1 MEQPSS
7 IGISKWLRAMRLRTL
22 PLSFS
27 SILTGSAIVAAGN
40 PKFTG
45 IVLLALLT
53 TFLLQVLS
61 NFANDYGDFRN
72 GADNEQRTGPKRAV
86 QSGEISPKAM
96 LNASILTAILSFA
109 AGIGL
114 LFYSFS
120 EGSQLLIIFFTLLG
134 LAAIGAAFNYTAGK
148 KPYGYRALGDISVLT
163 FFGFV
168 GVLGTSYLHSNT
180 FQIFQVLPAL
190 TIGCLAAAVLNL
202 NNMRDIVNDQSSG
215 KVTLAVKLGPEKSK
229 VYHMMLFAVAWT
241 SITLYLIFGQ
251 AATLSAIVFLVLP
264 LHIVHLVKVKK
275 NKEPQNLDPELKK
288 IALST
293 FAIALILFLVNLFT
307 TQG

>member
-1 MEQPSS
+1 
-7 IGISKWLRAMRLRTL
+7 MRLRTL

-45 IVLLALLT
+45 ILLLALLT

-72 GADNEQRTGPKRAV
+72 GADNHQRTGPKRAV

-96 LNASILTAILSFA
+96 LYASILTAILSFA

-114 LFYSFS
+114 LLYSFS
-120 EGSQLLIIFFTLLG
+120 EGNQLLIILFTLLG
-134 LAAIGAAFNYTAGK
+134 LAAIAAAFNYTAGK
-148 KPYGYRALGDISVLT
+148 NPYGYKAMGDISVLI

-168 GVLGTSYLHSNT
+168 GVLGTSYLHTNT
-180 FQIFQVLPAL
+180 LQIIQILPAL
-190 TIGCLAAAVLNL
+190 TIGCLASAVLNL
-202 NNMRDIVNDQSSG
+202 NNMRDVVNDQASG
-215 KVTLAVKLGPEKSK
+215 KITLAVKLGSEKAK
-229 VYHMMLFAVAWT
+229 IYHVVLFAVAWT
-241 SITLYLIFGQ
+241 SI
-251 AATLSAIVFLVLP
+251 AAYMLLSKAPVVSAIVFLVLP
-264 LHIVHLVKVKK
+264 IHIIHLVKVKK
-275 NKEPQNLDPELKK
+275 NKEPENLDPELKK

-293 FAIALILFLVNLFT
+293 FLIALILFLSNLFLS
-307 TQG
+307 QG